1 MGLEMSG
8 VDIWDDEGAVHLFIR
23 VGDMGF
29 TNRETSDDQERF
41 SLLVNA
47 VKDYAIFLLD
57 ASGHV
62 VTWNQGAERIKG
74 YKAEEIIGKHFS
86 IFYPREQ
93 VERRHPEYELEVAT
107 QEGSYEEEGLRLR
120 NDGSPFWASVTITA
134 LKNSEGVVTGFA
146 KVTRDITEKKNT
158 EQELRESEE
167 RLRLMIEAVK
177 DYAIFM
183 VDLEGH
189 IVSWNT
195 GAHRLNGYTAEE
207 AIGKPLS
214 IFYTDEALA
223 AGYPRCEL
231 DAVREHGHYEEEGI
245 RKRKD
250 GSTYWAHVILTS
262 LYDHE
267 GQLRGF
273 AKVTRDITERKRA
286 EQELKSA
293 HSELEQRVEQRTSEL
308 LGAVERLQK
317 EIQERKLVEAE
328 LLKAKEAAL
337 ASSVA
342 KSAFLANMSHEIRTP
357 LGAVLGFSEL
367 LLQPDLTEEERS
379 LYLDTL
385 KRNSNVLLT
394 IINDI
399 LDLSKVESGT
409 FQVSK
414 ATVNLNDFLNETVAV
429 LSLKADE
436 KALEF
441 VVEAEGSVPKSIET
455 DPVRLKQILFNIV
468 GNAIKFT
475 SKGRITLTVK
485 TVTLLRSVPQLAI
498 DVTDT
503 GPGIAPENVKNLF
516 QPFVQVDSSLTRQHG
531 GTGLGL
537 ALSRRL
543 AQALGGDVILSESI
557 PGKGSTFTITVEAGQ
572 SPKRTLLFQNSKGEN
587 VAAAPAEGEKQTAQV
602 YQLGRTRVLLVEDL
616 PDNRVLI
623 CSILKKLGAEVD
635 WAENGCEALEKALRG
650 DYDVILMDLQMPIM
664 DGYEATLELRKRG
677 YGKPIVAV
685 TAHAMN
691 EDRERVMKAGF
702 NAHLTKPLDQHSLL
716 NSLAHL
722 SKDDQ
727 KAVR

>member
-1 MGLEMSG
+1 MS
-8 VDIWDDEGAVHLFIR
+8 LRNR
-23 VGDMGF
+23 V
-29 TNRETSDDQERF
+29 TSEDQERF

-62 VTWNQGAERIKG
+62 ITWNQGAERIKG
-74 YKAEEIIGKHFS
+74 YKPEEIIGKHFS
-86 IFYPREQ
+86 TFYPQEQ
-93 VERRHPEYELEVAT
+93 VERKHPQYELQVAAA
-107 QEGSYEEEGLRLR
+107 EGRYEEEGQRLR
-120 NDGSPFWASVTITA
+120 KDGSTFWAAVTITA
-134 LKNSEGVVTGFA
+134 LKDSEGVVTGYA
-146 KVTRDITEKKNT
+146 KITRDISEKKVT
-158 EQELRESEE
+158 EQKLRESEE
-167 RLRLMIEAVK
+167 RMRLMIEAVK

-183 VDLEGH
+183 VDLDGT

-195 GAHRLNGYTAEE
+195 GAYRLNGYTAEE

-214 IFYTDEALA
+214 IFYTEEALA
-223 AGYPRCEL
+223 AGYPTCEL
-231 DAVREHGHYEEEGI
+231 DAVREKGHYEEEGI

-262 LYDHE
+262 LFDHE
-267 GQLRGF
+267 GQLRGY
-273 AKVTRDITERKRA
+273 AKVTRDITERKRT
-286 EQELKSA
+286 EQELKNA
-293 HSELEQRVEQRTSEL
+293 HSELERRVEQRTSEL

-409 FQVSK
+409 FQVSRT
-414 ATVNLNDFLNETVAV
+414 TVDLNEFLKDTVAV

-441 VVEAEGSVPKSIET
+441 LVEAEGAVPKTIET

-475 SKGRITLTVK
+475 NKGCITLTVK
-485 TVTLLRSVPQLAI
+485 TVTQLRSGPQLAI
-498 DVTDT
+498 DVSDT
-503 GPGIAPENVKNLF
+503 GPGIAAENVKNLF
-516 QPFVQVDSSLTRQHG
+516 EPFVQVDSSLTRQHG

-543 AQALGGDVILSESI
+543 AQALGGNVILTESI

-572 SPKRTLLFQNSKGEN
+572 PPKRTLLFQNSKGEG
-587 VAAAPAEGEKQTAQV
+587 ASATAAEGEKQNAQV
-602 YQLGRTRVLLVEDL
+602 YQLGRTKVLLVEDL

-635 WAENGCEALEKALRG
+635 WAENGCEGLEKALQG
-650 DYDVILMDLQMPIM
+650 NYDVILMDLQMPIM

-685 TAHAMN
+685 TAHAMT
-691 EDRERVMKAGF
+691 EDRDRVMKAGF
-702 NAHLTKPLDQHSLL
+702 NAHLTKPIDQHSLL
-716 NSLAHL
+716 HSLVHL
-722 SKDDQ
+722 SQDDRE
-727 KAVR
+727 AIL